1 MGTIEGRSTCELSST
16 WFSGSAERVQPYLR
30 TQIKVPAGKVC
41 SAHHGRP
48 IKSRP
53 DQDNHKTAKL
63 GIQGAVAQFLKHLSN
78 NLVVSDCREYF
89 PRISLFQAGQ
99 RGLTRNTG
107 SGGVLLKIFVDIDP
121 NWSEQAMLGIS
132 FHRPF
137 LADWKSIYS
146 PTNCWQDRATI
157 GNPPGPT
164 RCNIVLISL
173 MQTTLTTSFAIMYL
187 WVLVF
192 HTERWTRGWRDG
204 YFNFRDKVE
213 ILFPS
218 VSFLETRTRFFSL
231 NLMVRDK
238 IENFVN

>member
-1 MGTIEGRSTCELSST
+1 MLPHDLAAGPRGGSHISDPRLKCQQERS
-16 WFSGSAERVQPYLR
+16 ALR
-30 TQIKVPAGKVC
+30 TKP
-41 SAHHGRP
+41 P

-63 GIQGAVAQFLKHLSN
+63 GIPRAAVAQFLKHLSN

-137 LADWKSIYS
+137 LAD
-146 PTNCWQDRATI
+146 
-157 GNPPGPT
+157 
-164 RCNIVLISL
+164 
-173 MQTTLTTSFAIMYL
+173 
-187 WVLVF
+187 
-192 HTERWTRGWRDG
+192 
-204 YFNFRDKVE
+204 
-213 ILFPS
+213 
-218 VSFLETRTRFFSL
+218 
-231 NLMVRDK
+231 
-238 IENFVN
+238 